1 MGWVGR
7 SLRATAFGL
16 VALVAAV
23 GLTSTQTAD
32 AAATSVNLL
41 AGQNTVAGTVSTEVV
56 GDNLV
61 VTYTAAPGWSFTETH
76 LWVGSS
82 LSTLPTNKAGNPQ
95 IGQFPY
101 VSGNISGATTSVV
114 TVSLASLGAS
124 CGDTLLAASHAA
136 MTLRGADGSVVRTE
150 TGWGAG
156 TRITAKGS
164 WATSF
169 AFTVNC
175 PPPPPPSVV
184 ADACETAWALG
195 DDTFASLDI
204 ATRWGWVLTV
214 DGPVTAPI
222 YAAAGGNNLEAGTL
236 VGSLTVTPGAT
247 STQVTFTMLPG
258 FSMDETHLYV
268 GTTLPETAAPG
279 QLGNLHD
286 LTSASGDTYTVSITG
301 STLYVA
307 AHAVVCGQ
315 YR

>member
-1 MGWVGR
+1 MKTGWMGR
-7 SLRATAFGL
+7 SLRATALGL

-23 GLTSTQTAD
+23 GLTATQPAEAAGTA
-32 AAATSVNLL
+32 VNLL

-61 VTYTAAPGWSFTETH
+61 VTYTAAAGWSFTETH

-82 LSTLPTNKAGNPQ
+82 LSTLPTNRAGNPQ

-114 TVSLASLGAS
+114 TIPLASLGAS

-136 MTLRGADGSVVRTE
+136 MTLRDANGSVVRTE

-164 WATSF
+164 WATYF

-175 PPPPPPSVV
+175 PPPPPPSV
-184 ADACETAWALG
+184 DTCETAWALG
-195 DDTFASLDI
+195 GDTFKSLGI

-222 YAAAGGNNLEAGTL
+222 YAAAGGNNLDAGTL

-268 GTTLPETAAPG
+268 GTTLPTTAAPG

-286 LTSASGDTYTVSITG
+286 LTAATGDTYTVNVTG
-301 STLYVA
+301 SPLYVA